1 MRQNRKDRYRKNNL
15 MIPVFCLFFGM
26 LQDSMAVSWT
36 VFIFVVSYV
45 YLCL

>member
-1 MRQNRKDRYRKNNL
+1 MRQNRKDRYRKNN
-15 MIPVFCLFFGM
+15 PVFCLFFGM
-26 LQDSMAVSWT
+26 LQDSVAVSWT